1 MAEYNMQELNLPNE
15 EGKKN
20 LLSTH
25 KIIRTGGLRSH
36 RR

>member
-15 EGKKN
+15 EGKRIFYPRI
-20 LLSTH
+20 